1 MCSVCRKR
9 FACFIRFR
17 RIASWQ
23 LCGNVTK
30 LGYSLWWRQAS
41 KMKRGDLQ
49 LVAAARLIWNF
60 TYIQKK
66 RRVAPRSLTSR
77 KGYSW
82 CTLVVVNQL
91 VLAWSAIYLISNDR
105 SRVFSY
111 SSSYRPVSLI
121 MKGCLDSTNSG
132 ITCLRLPSCMLIF
145 PEELLLCLSWTGL
158 KLVVLGLLYCSVA
171 SDALRSVN

>member
-17 RIASWQ
+17 SIASWQ
-23 LCGNVTK
+23 LYGNVTK

-49 LVAAARLIWNF
+49 LVTAAILIWNF

-66 RRVAPRSLTSR
+66 RRVAPRSLTS
-77 KGYSW
+77 KTGYSW

-111 SSSYRPVSLI
+111 SYSYRPVSFIISEVQLVVGW
-121 MKGCLDSTNSG
+121 MGV
-132 ITCLRLPSCMLIF
+132 LRLSWWREKSLWCF
-145 PEELLLCLSWTGL
+145 RYHHRSPEICRH
-158 KLVVLGLLYCSVA
+158 VIVRQ
-171 SDALRSVN
+171 RSVLPTPA